1 MKKEK
6 SEWDSERI
14 IACIVVFW
22 PILLAIIDRV
32 MRELWYW

>member
-6 SEWDSERI
+6 SEWDKDRI

-22 PILLAIIDRV
+22 PIVIAIIDRAI
-32 MRELWYW
+32 RELS